1 MVKKLVPDNLKK
13 AWRDAS
19 SQLNAV
25 DGGIG
30 VKCQLIFFEQI
41 ESTSQ
46 VVDDNVGLKPKAML
60 GFGGRSSI
68 RDMSGQDV
76 TDHTADSGSEGL
88 RQKRTTKKIDARV
101 YPIER
106 PFQRMQLGI
115 EDNEN
120 AYQMNAAIEDLPFI
134 ERAQEA
140 ILYVNMPEKRI
151 RVVMW
156 KPPVVYGLGEEHMC
170 KCVWKEV

>member
-1 MVKKLVPDNLKK
+1 
-13 AWRDAS
+13 
-19 SQLNAV
+19 
-25 DGGIG
+25 
-30 VKCQLIFFEQI
+30 
-41 ESTSQ
+41 
-46 VVDDNVGLKPKAML
+46 ML
-60 GFGGRSSI
+60 GFGGRTSI
-68 RDMSGQDV
+68 RDMTGQDV
-76 TDHTADSGSEGL
+76 TDHTAASPTEGL

-106 PFQRMQLGI
+106 PFLRQQLGL

-120 AYQMNAAIEDLPFI
+120 AYMMNASIEDMPFI
-134 ERAQEA
+134 ERANEC

-151 RVVMW
+151 RVLMW